1 MHATTAAAGV
11 PFRDRPNQK
20 MTQREREKKGIDQK
34 NRGQQSFPAHFT
46 GYKGKKTGRLESS

>member
-20 MTQREREKKGIDQK
+20 KMTQIERVKALMREMEVSSHFLLLLIVIKGTKQED
-34 NRGQQSFPAHFT
+34 
-46 GYKGKKTGRLESS
+46 